1 MLYYTI
7 LYYILYY
14 TILSYATL
22 CCIVYGILYD
32 YTKQKK
38 ARIILKGK
46 SHQCLGCCLPR
57 ICLTNVQQWLQVP
70 GSSSKVVSEN
80 LFKVTNSETRV
91 TKNSVICSHYINS
104 KVDWCQRSWQSK
116 DTYFEPCRD

>member
-22 CCIVYGILYD
+22 CYILYSILYD

-38 ARIILKGK
+38 TRIILKGK
-46 SHQCLGCCLPR
+46 SHQCLGCCLPSLHR
-57 ICLTNVQQWLQVP
+57 ELVQQWLQVP
-70 GSSSKVVSEN
+70 TSLSKVGTEN
-80 LFKVTNSETRV
+80 LFQVTYRDARV
-91 TKNSVICSHYINS
+91 TDNSVLSHCTA
-104 KVDWCQRSWQSK
+104 K
-116 DTYFEPCRD
+116 

>member
-22 CCIVYGILYD
+22 CYILYSILYD

-38 ARIILKGK
+38 TRIILKGK
-46 SHQCLGCCLPR
+46 SHQCLGCCLPSLCR
-57 ICLTNVQQWLQVP
+57 ELVQQWLQVP
-70 GSSSKVVSEN
+70 RSLSKEGSEN
-80 LFKVTNSETRV
+80 LFKVTYSEARV
-91 TKNSVICSHYINS
+91 TENSVISHYTA
-104 KVDWCQRSWQSK
+104 K
-116 DTYFEPCRD
+116 